1 MADIA
6 PKLVELS
13 ADKLRALHERLHKAE
28 ATPATIEVHH
38 LTTVEMLRRGLEPVQ
53 NDDWDSYE
61 ILIDTMKDAN
71 LDLMGSSLP
80 ADMVADVVK
89 ETGSN
94 LANVQL
100 FLTSS
105 GYEMRL
111 EPVEKM
117 IRERNG
123 KFTVYDKEGK
133 KPYGTYNTKAEAEK
147 RLAQMH
153 SFSKADSYSPP
164 KAVRTAARRALD
176 WIGEGKAGSGF
187 TGVGRARASQL
198 ASGESISLD
207 TLKRMKSFFSRHE
220 VDKNALGFSQ
230 GEKGYPS
237 AGRVAWDAWGGDAGF
252 AWAESIVAESE
263 KEVAKHNQ
271 GMHDQKTHGKW
282 ADNIAD
288 SMNAGEHPSIE
299 AENVTAFLMGAAKR
313 TDHPDLTELKVNGTM
328 LFGDEGM
335 GIARKDMPQIPA
347 ERRGEFLADLAKEGV
362 SVNEEAIDPKTL
374 KPIQKEV
381 SSSRS
386 GAIYNRYKE
395 QGGIPQEQ
403 RILISKDGY
412 VIDGHHTWGAA
423 VGFSFD
429 NPNAKLPV
437 YRLSLTAKEA
447 LDRSLAWTEAQ
458 GIEGMAI
465 DAPAKKS
472 LTWRPLTK
480 HDGGGHDQTTHGSW
494 AESGSPKLTIMGKND
509 GVNEFFNESTR
520 VVRYQPEGKQP
531 TDYVLFA
538 DGLHGDTIYALKK
551 PTDGTTIDGWSA
563 NPKGIVGRLDTT
575 RSQGNPWRRNS
586 NDGKSTIVE
595 AVVGKAHQRRGL
607 ASAMLQFHRDL
618 FPEQD
623 LQHSDTLLPDGQA
636 WADVVKH
643 GSHDQKTHGAW
654 ATGRVEIPAMAQDV
668 PPRPQWSA
676 EAVAQ
681 ANRLRKEALAVEPV
695 VTKLMVDLQK
705 ISGGEFVQL
714 DHRLKSTDSLAR
726 KIDTEA
732 VSEFDGDRSRAADA
746 VSDAVRYTLKV
757 GDDNYTDALTNTVGA
772 LEQSGFKLRVK
783 NFWQSGDPYDGVNI
797 KAKKDGVEVEIQ
809 LHTPSSF
816 SHKEGEGGTHRIYEK
831 YQVELNDSTRQ
842 SMWNQM
848 IDIAKGV
855 SKPAGYATLLGTGTL
870 ILQQFQTAQ
879 QAGLIK
885 STPVDKLPLMRG
897 SNE

>member
-13 ADKLRALHERLHKAE
+13 AEKLRALHERLHKAE
-28 ATPATIEVHH
+28 ANPATIEVHH
-38 LTTVEMLRRGLEPVQ
+38 LATVEMLRRGLEPVQ

-61 ILIDTMKDAN
+61 ILIDTMNDAN
-71 LDLMGSSLP
+71 LDLLGSSLP
-80 ADMVADVVK
+80 EDMVAEVVK

-105 GYEMRL
+105 GYEMRI

-117 IRERNG
+117 IREHNG

-133 KPYGTYNTKAEAEK
+133 KPYGTYDSKAEAEK

-176 WIGEGKAGSGF
+176 WISEGKAGSGF

-252 AWAESIVAESE
+252 AWAESVVAESE

-288 SMNAGEHPSIE
+288 AMNAGEHPSIE

-362 SVNEEAIDPKTL
+362 SVDEESIDPKTL

-403 RILISKDGY
+403 RILISKDGF
-412 VIDGHHTWGAA
+412 VIYGHHTWGAA

-437 YRLSLTAKEA
+437 YRLSLTAQEA
-447 LDRSLAWTEAQ
+447 LDRSLAWSKEQ
-458 GIEGMAI
+458 GIESMAI

-472 LTWRPLTK
+472 LAWQPLT
-480 HDGGGHDQTTHGSW
+480 
-494 AESGSPKLTIMGKND
+494 
-509 GVNEFFNESTR
+509 
-520 VVRYQPEGKQP
+520 
-531 TDYVLFA
+531 
-538 DGLHGDTIYALKK
+538 
-551 PTDGTTIDGWSA
+551 
-563 NPKGIVGRLDTT
+563 
-575 RSQGNPWRRNS
+575 
-586 NDGKSTIVE
+586 
-595 AVVGKAHQRRGL
+595 
-607 ASAMLQFHRDL
+607 
-618 FPEQD
+618 
-623 LQHSDTLLPDGQA
+623 
-636 WADVVKH
+636 KH

-654 ATGRVEIPAMAQDV
+654 ATGAVEIPPMAPDV
-668 PPRPQWSA
+668 APLPQWSA
-676 EAVAQ
+676 EAVAE
-681 ANRLRKEALAVEPV
+681 AKRLREKALAVEPV

-714 DHRLKSTDSLAR
+714 DHRIKSTNSLAR

-757 GDDNYTDALTNTVGA
+757 GDANYTEALTNTVAA
-772 LEQSGFKLRVK
+772 LESSGFKLRVK

-816 SHKEGEGGTHRIYEK
+816 SHKEGDDGTHRIYEK
-831 YQVELNDSTRQ
+831 YQIELNDSTRLT
-842 SMWNQM
+842 MWNKM

-879 QAGLIK
+879 EAGLIK
-885 STPVDKLPLMRG
+885 STPVDKLSLMRG
-897 SNE
+897 DNR

>member
-252 AWAESIVAESE
+252 AWAESVVAESE

-271 GMHDQKTHGKW
+271 GKHDQKTHGAW
-282 ADNIAD
+282 ADGIAD
-288 SMNAGEHPSIE
+288 EILAGGHPTVE
-299 AENVTAFLMGAAKR
+299 KENVSAFLMKAAKR
-313 TDHPDLTELKVNGTM
+313 TDHPDLTELSIEGT
-328 LFGDEGM
+328 LLYGDEGM
-335 GIARKDMPQIPA
+335 GIARKDMPQIPGKERGRFLSEIEASKGITA
-347 ERRGEFLADLAKEGV
+347 EKEKV
-362 SVNEEAIDPKTL
+362 DPTTL
-374 KPIQKEV
+374 KPVQKEI
-381 SSSRS
+381 SASRS
-386 GAIYNRYKE
+386 GAIYNKFRDE
-395 QGGIPQEQ
+395 GGIPKDE

-412 VIDGHHTWGAA
+412 VIDGHHTWGASVA
-423 VGFSFD
+423 FAFD
-429 NPNAKLPV
+429 NKGTELPV
-437 YRLSLTAKEA
+437 YRLSVTAKEA
-447 LDRSLAWTEAQ
+447 LEVSLEWSKAN
-458 GIEGMAI
+458 GFEGKAI
-465 DAPAKKS
+465 DEPAKKS
-472 LTWRPLTK
+472 LTWVPIT
-480 HDGGGHDQTTHGSW
+480 
-494 AESGSPKLTIMGKND
+494 
-509 GVNEFFNESTR
+509 
-520 VVRYQPEGKQP
+520 
-531 TDYVLFA
+531 
-538 DGLHGDTIYALKK
+538 
-551 PTDGTTIDGWSA
+551 
-563 NPKGIVGRLDTT
+563 
-575 RSQGNPWRRNS
+575 
-586 NDGKSTIVE
+586 
-595 AVVGKAHQRRGL
+595 
-607 ASAMLQFHRDL
+607 
-618 FPEQD
+618 
-623 LQHSDTLLPDGQA
+623 
-636 WADVVKH
+636 KH

-654 ATGRVEIPAMAQDV
+654 ATGGVEIPAMAPDV
-668 PPRPQWSA
+668 APRPQWSA

-772 LEQSGFKLRVK
+772 LEESGFKLRVK

-797 KAKKDGVEVEIQ
+797 KARKDGVEVEIQ

-816 SHKEGEGGTHRIYEK
+816 AHKEGERGTHRIYEK
-831 YQVELNDSTRQ
+831 YQVELNDSTRLN
-842 SMWNQM
+842 MWNQM

-855 SKPAGYATLLGTGTL
+855 SKPTGYATLMGTGTL